1 MKKTS
6 AAILAGGKAV
16 RFNGRDKAFLEV
28 EGRTIFERMLSVL
41 EPIFD
46 EIIVVTDRPEQYA
59 EFGPL
64 VCAHDIF
71 RDRGPLSGVHAALDI
86 STHEIVF
93 IFGCDLPFLQ
103 PAFIRHQLLTFS
115 QKPTDILVPSFDDKI
130 EPLHTIYRKSILPL
144 LEHYFSIAQDKKTR
158 SFFPFVN
165 TRYMDVSSDLEAMR
179 SFININSP
187 KDIDILNKSV
197 YIAE

>member
-1 MKKTS
+1 MRKIS

-28 EGRTIFERMLSVL
+28 QGRTIFERMFAVL

-46 EIIVVTDRPEQYA
+46 EIIIVTDRPEQYA

-64 VCAHDIF
+64 VLTHDIF
-71 RDRGPLSGVHAALDI
+71 RDRGPLSGVHAALDT
-86 STHEIVF
+86 SAHEIVF
-93 IFGCDLPFLQ
+93 MLGCDLPFLQ
-103 PAFIRHQLLTFS
+103 PAFIRRQLLTFF
-115 QKPTDILVPSFDDKI
+115 QKPTDILVPGFDDKI
-130 EPLHTIYRKSILPL
+130 EPLHAIYRKSILPV

-165 TRYMDVSSDLEAMR
+165 TRYMDVSGDPEAMR

-187 KDIDILNKSV
+187 KDIDILDKSV
-197 YIAE
+197 YIA